1 MSKRVGKSG
10 TVIFLSSIVGL
21 MTSCGPPPQ
30 QPTNVKPIP
39 VPVPSVIAPTPLPGS
54 SLLPVL
60 PGPGQTP
67 LPGQTPFPGSTAG
80 PLIPTP
86 PPSVGPGQLAIS
98 TGTLPTAALSF
109 TYTAALSAVGGS
121 GSYRWNL
128 VSGSLPNG
136 LILDQATGQ
145 IFGKPTQTGTFNF
158 EIQAIDTAAN
168 ASRRSMFILVSDTN
182 SGINSVG
189 VLTTSLASGTIDR
202 RYSQTINAGGGTA
215 PYSWSISSGALPDG
229 LSINASTGE
238 ISGTPKLQSEETF
251 TVKVV
256 DARGQVATKA
266 LSITINRTDSNISI
280 LTAALPIGIINRA
293 YVRTGCGTNFSGQL
307 AATGGNSTYTW
318 EVSSGTL
325 PAGLTLSSTGNLTGT
340 PTATGSATFT
350 VRVADN
356 DNNRTSKVF
365 TVEIRD
371 ILVHRFSPNSG
382 GEGLRMVVEGENF
395 GGNADVYNV
404 EFGGTNQTTISAVD
418 NTTDPNCHRITLPIP
433 ATAKTGVILVKNT
446 TTGKNG
452 SSTTPF
458 LNTDIVLNEVFTNPD
473 NSSNQFVE
481 LLNKGSSSASIAGWH
496 LRYTDVN
503 GATADFTIP
512 SETPPLAPG
521 AVTVININRA
531 GGSTATNL
539 YTGTGLAEMRF
550 NPTGGTNNLT
560 QVALCTDSACT
571 VSATD
576 TNYRDYLQFGPNA
589 ATDGAA
595 LENNA
600 VTSGLWTNDA
610 TIDATGLVGTLDTAN
625 ITNANAHNGTNDG
638 TGNRGLLLTGAE
650 SGKFAANDVVVVDNL
665 ATGGKV
671 NRLKRTVNSING
683 TRVTID
689 SALFTSN
696 IQSTNTGNGSVGNGL
711 LVDKITDTFSA
722 LTVSDF
728 VNVLA
733 GGTIRTIQGLPTTGP
748 RVELDNVLFAQIQAG
763 NTSDGTNLGGF
774 VVDASSIVTGS
785 STVSITV
792 GQGTGNAFTVV
803 RNLVSTP
810 DATHIIVDQSVAAAP
825 VPNTNLGDGMAGTG
839 ISVSSI
845 ANFVTGRTVSHSS
858 FGGQLRTIT
867 LNGSTLEL
875 NQPLASLQIAATN
888 TGTGASGS
896 EITVNATTGFNNG
909 DKVRMN
915 GQVRTIANILSTPAR
930 VQLDQPISMTITNTT
945 GDGTA
950 GSGVGV
956 AATQG
961 FASGNQVLIAGQ
973 QKTIT
978 IVGNT
983 LELNTP
989 VNTTITAGNNGDG
1002 GPTARIDMTD
1012 ASAFQVGNTL
1022 RFPTLGLTRTVV
1034 SKLAN
1039 SVEISAPLISTTTT
1053 AASTTTVINMVTT
1066 AGLAT
1071 GNLVRF
1077 PATGE
1082 VSAIT
1087 VNSGTQITLGT
1098 ALAAAPAAGVVV
1110 NLVPRSLQ
1118 VNLVP
1123 TAGTIVMQNNGNNT
1137 DFIDVM
1143 NLVPTAGSFNIVPVN
1158 PAQDRISRIPTSGTV
1173 LLAPTTGTVRKFFS
1187 IKYSGSGNAVA
1198 GLTATSGPNAGT
1210 NQNP

>member
-1 MSKRVGKSG
+1 
-10 TVIFLSSIVGL
+10 
-21 MTSCGPPPQ
+21 
-30 QPTNVKPIP
+30 
-39 VPVPSVIAPTPLPGS
+39 
-54 SLLPVL
+54 
-60 PGPGQTP
+60 
-67 LPGQTPFPGSTAG
+67 
-80 PLIPTP
+80 
-86 PPSVGPGQLAIS
+86 VGPGQLAIS
-98 TGTLPTAALSF
+98 TGTLPTAALNF

-128 VSGSLPNG
+128 ASGSLPNG

-145 IFGKPTQTGTFNF
+145 IFGKPTQTGTFSF

-229 LSINASTGE
+229 LNINASTGE

-340 PTATGSATFT
+340 PTATGSSTFT

-371 ILVHRFSPNSG
+371 ILVHRFSPTSG

-395 GGNADVYNV
+395 GANADVYNV

-418 NTTDPNCHRITLPIP
+418 NTTDPNCHKITLPIP
-433 ATAKTGVILVKNT
+433 ATAKTGVLLVKNT

-458 LNTDIVLNEVFTNPD
+458 LNTDIVINEVFTNPD
-473 NSSNQFVE
+473 NSTNQFVE

-496 LRYTDVN
+496 LRYTDTA
-503 GATADFTIP
+503 GTLADFTIP

-550 NPTGGTNNLT
+550 APTVAAPNNLT
-560 QVALCTDSACT
+560 QMALCTDAACT
-571 VSATD
+571 VTATD
-576 TNYRDYLQFGPNA
+576 TNYRDYLQFGNA
-589 ATDGAA
+589 AADGGA

-600 VTSGLWTNDA
+600 VTSGIWTNDA
-610 TIDATGLVGTLDTAN
+610 TVDVTGLIGTLDTAG
-625 ITNANAHNGTNDG
+625 ITNANAHNGTNDA
-638 TGNRGLLLTGAE
+638 TANRGLLLTAGE
-650 SGKFAANDVVVVDNL
+650 SGKFAVNNVVVVDNL

-683 TRVTID
+683 NRVTID
-689 SALFTSN
+689 SALFTST
-696 IQSTNTGNGSVGNGL
+696 IQSTNTGNGAVGNGL

-722 LTVSDF
+722 LTVLDF

-748 RVELDNVLFAQIQAG
+748 KIEVDTVLDAQIQAG
-763 NTSDGTNLGGF
+763 NTSDGTNNGGF
-774 VVDASSIVTGS
+774 LVDASAVVAGS
-785 STVSITV
+785 PTVSITI

-810 DATHIIVDQSVAAAP
+810 DGTHAIIDQSVASAP

-839 ISVSSI
+839 ISVSST

-858 FGGQLRTIT
+858 FGTQLRTMT

-896 EITVNATTGFNNG
+896 EIVVNATTGFNNG

-915 GQVRTIANILSTPAR
+915 GQVRTISNILSAPAR
-930 VQLDQPISMTITNTT
+930 VQLDQPISMTITNTA

-950 GSGVGV
+950 ANGVGV
-956 AATQG
+956 SATQG
-961 FASGNQVLIAGQ
+961 FATGNQVLIAGQ
-973 QKTIT
+973 QRTIT

-989 VNTTITAGNNGDG
+989 ISTTITAGNNGDG
-1002 GPTARIDMTD
+1002 SLAARMDMTD
-1012 ASAFQVGNTL
+1012 ASAFAIGNTL
-1022 RFPTLGLTRTVV
+1022 RFPTLGLTRTVT
-1034 SKLAN
+1034 SKLGNAVELN
-1039 SVEISAPLISTTTT
+1039 SPLLTTTT
-1053 AASTTTVINMVTT
+1053 AAGSSTTVINLTST
-1066 AGLAT
+1066 AGLAV
-1071 GNLVRF
+1071 NDFVRF
-1077 PATGE
+1077 PGSGE
-1082 VSAIT
+1082 VRQITALTPGVSIT
-1087 VNSGTQITLGT
+1087 VA
-1098 ALAAAPAAGVVV
+1098 ALAVAPAAGLTV
-1110 NLVPRSLQ
+1110 NLVPRNIQ

-1123 TAGTIVMQNNGNNT
+1123 TAGTIVMQANANAA
-1137 DFIDVM
+1137 DFLDVM
-1143 NLVPTAGSFNIVPVN
+1143 NLVPTAGSFNIVPIN

-1187 IKYSGSGNAVA
+1187 IKYSGAGNTSA